1 MGAIDMAVCRKVQK
15 EFKSRGLG
23 LKMDAMK
30 AMAEFISNL
39 MQDES
44 ELLQKIFAE
53 LERRTCEYVPS
64 FAKKED
70 GCSKKFVNRSL
81 ESPVSNQHGY
91 WSLEVIKSFAL
102 R

>member
-1 MGAIDMAVCRKVQK
+1 VDALGLIWSCVEEGNLEGAKMGAIDMAVCRKVQK

-30 AMAEFISNL
+30 AMAEFISNS

-44 ELLQKIFAE
+44 ELLQEIFAE

-64 FAKKED
+64 
-70 GCSKKFVNRSL
+70 L
-81 ESPVSNQHGY
+81 
-91 WSLEVIKSFAL
+91 L
-102 R
+102 